1 MAVADMTQR
10 LRPYLIGAILLVV
23 GVIVGYALPSNT
35 VSPKSEIG
43 VVKVVRGTMAGEDA
57 NFSFKPNGTKTK
69 LVRYFIADPTPWQAK
84 SGAKWDHHGLPTCL
98 KPGATVTIGV
108 INVRAV
114 SPAPG
119 RPVIAWVECYS

>member
-23 GVIVGYALPSNT
+23 GVLVGYSLPSNS

-43 VVKVVRGTMAGEDA
+43 VVKVVNGSMASENA
-57 NFSFKPNGTKTK
+57 NFTFKQNGAKTK
-69 LVRYFIADPTPWQAK
+69 LVRYFIGDPTPWQPK
-84 SGAKWDHHGLPTCL
+84 SGAKWDHHGQPACL

-119 RPVIAWVECYS
+119 KPMVVWVECYG